1 MAGLSSMADFS
12 FSQFR
17 TMLSVM
23 GRGEERDDSGAED
36 FMGVSSDK
44 MSSPAKRVLSCVL
57 WLVLCLVLFGA
68 GYVSVGT
75 GLDIVQVFFM
85 MIAMLVVM
93 VVIVGFYQAVN
104 TLYFVKDISFY
115 LALPVSAVTIM
126 AAKLTYFIR
135 SQVVVNCIV
144 VAFGLGFLAGGGAGL
159 ADFVIL
165 VLAFLPCVIA
175 SALILIIVVIP
186 VMRFSRVAADKDKFA
201 RVFGVLTTIVSLLI
215 ATAVNFGTRYAPS
228 SMMSSVADIASHGV
242 VGVVL
247 AVVCAPT
254 LLVSEVFG
262 GNAALGLL
270 GMYVLAA
277 LYVAVTAL
285 FAKKWYFAGVQ
296 GMQGGAGKKSR
307 KRFSAGELAGAV
319 KQRGQFK
326 AFLSQ
331 DIATLIRVPAF
342 FQQFVVPMI
351 LEPVGIAVIGIVGIC
366 FQDAETFEEIS
377 GMLLATN
384 IGANTHLMLLSLVMV
399 VGVFASLTS
408 YICSFSLG
416 RDGGDFFFLR
426 AMPINMRDY
435 VLSKFVSGF
444 LITRVPLIV
453 VALVALIVVGVP
465 IDASVLATV
474 TFAVPLCAI
483 DLIMFAIGSK
493 KPYLTWENE
502 AQLFKQDNMYLYMF
516 IAIVIGIVAYAVPVG
531 VAAASSMLGISG
543 YAGAL
548 VVVVLC
554 VAELAGAAAF
564 ALSAAPKNME
574 RVRL

>member
-1 MAGLSSMADFS
+1 MADFS

-17 TMLSVM
+17 TMLSVI
-23 GRGEERDDSGAED
+23 GRGEVRDDSGAED
-36 FMGVSSDK
+36 LLGVSSEK
-44 MSSPAKRVLSCVL
+44 LSSPAKRVLSGVL
-57 WLVLCLVLFGA
+57 WFVLCLALFGA
-68 GYVSVGT
+68 GYVSVGS
-75 GLDIVQVFFM
+75 GLDIVQVFFSM
-85 MIAMLVVM
+85 VAMLVVM

-104 TLYFVKDISFY
+104 TLYFVKDIGFY

-135 SQVVVNCIV
+135 SQVLVNCIV
-144 VAFGLGFLAGGGAGL
+144 VAFGLGFLAGTGAAP
-159 ADFVIL
+159 ADYAIL

-201 RVFGVLTTIVSLLI
+201 RVFGVLTTVVSLLI

-247 AVVCAPT
+247 AIVCAPT

-270 GMYVLAA
+270 GMYALAA

-331 DIATLIRVPAF
+331 DAKTLIRVPAF
-342 FQQFVVPMI
+342 FQQFLVPMV
-351 LEPVGIAVIGIVGIC
+351 LEPVGIAAIGIVGIY

-377 GMLLATN
+377 GLLLASN
-384 IGANTHLMLLSLVMV
+384 IDANTHLMLLSVVMV
-399 VGVFASLTS
+399 VGIFGCLTS
-408 YICSFSLG
+408 HICSFALG
-416 RDGGDFFFLR
+416 RDGEDFFFLH
-426 AMPINMRDY
+426 AMPMNMRDY
-435 VLSKFVSGF
+435 VLSKFASLF
-444 LITRVPLIV
+444 LITRVPVFV
-453 VALVALIVVGVP
+453 VMLVALIVIGVP
-465 IDASVLATV
+465 VAASVLATV
-474 TFAVPLCAI
+474 TFAVPLCAV
-483 DLIMFAIGSK
+483 DLLMFAIGGK

-502 AQLFKQDNMYLYMF
+502 AQLFKQDSMYLYMF
-516 IAIVIGIVAYAVPVG
+516 IAVVVGIVAYAVPVG
-531 VAAASSMLGISG
+531 AASAFSMMGISG
-543 YAGAL
+543 YVGAFVML
-548 VVVVLC
+548 VLC
-554 VAELAGAAAF
+554 AAELVGAAAY
-564 ALSAAPKNME
+564 ALKVAPKNME